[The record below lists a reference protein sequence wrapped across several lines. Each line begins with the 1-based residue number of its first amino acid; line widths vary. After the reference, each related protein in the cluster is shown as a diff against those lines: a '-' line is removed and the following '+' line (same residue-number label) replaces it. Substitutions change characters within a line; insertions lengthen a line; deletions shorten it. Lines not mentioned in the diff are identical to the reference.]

1 MEHLKATTSR
11 ARRGKAMKGR
21 TAGGVGVVLIVII
34 VALVLFFIL
43 FPGTVF
49 RAAQYVNRS
58 LSGLSDRSVQV
69 DDNRIVYLEGGKGEA
84 VLLLHGYSAD
94 KDNWTAFAK
103 YLTPKYRVV
112 IPDLPGFGGSSRSQE
127 TSYDIE
133 SQVERLHRF
142 VQVMRLGKV
151 NVAGNSMGGTIAAV
165 YAAKYPQEVSSLA
178 LLAPGG
184 IQGGVKSKLMKMFE
198 KGVNPFVIKSE
209 EDFERMMRLAF
220 VKVPTIPYP
229 VRKAIVA
236 RAIKDGPFNEKVMAD
251 MIRKPISL
259 ESYLPLIKAK
269 TLILWGDR
277 DNILDVSCV
286 PIIEKR
292 IKDHQTVIIKDCGH
306 MPMLERPE
314 ETAGHYLKFLQGDA
328 GQK

>member
-1 MEHLKATTSR
+1 MEHLKATASR
-11 ARRGKAMKGR
+11 ARRGKAMEGR

-69 DDNRIVYLEGGKGEA
+69 DDHRIVYLEGGKGET

-94 KDNWTAFAK
+94 KDNWTAFSK

-112 IPDLPGFGGSSRSQE
+112 IPDLPGFGGSSRRQE
-127 TSYDIE
+127 ASYDIE

-142 VQVMRLGKV
+142 VQVMKLGKV
-151 NVAGNSMGGTIAAV
+151 NISGNSMGGTIAAV

-184 IQGGVKSKLMKMFE
+184 IQSGVKSEVMKMFE
-198 KGVNPFVIKSE
+198 KGVNPLAIKSDQ
-209 EDFERMMRLAF
+209 DFDRMMKLAF
-220 VKVPTIPYP
+220 VKAPTIPYP
-229 VRKAIVA
+229 VRKALVA
-236 RAIKDGPFNEKVMAD
+236 RAIKDGPFNENVMAD

-259 ESYLPLIKAK
+259 ESYLPLVKAK
-269 TLILWGDR
+269 TLILWGAR
-277 DNILDVSCV
+277 DNIVDVSCV

-306 MPMLERPE
+306 LPMLERPE
-314 ETAGHYLKFLQGDA
+314 ETAGYYLKFLQGDA